1 MRIKYSPDVDILV
14 VELAGGK
21 IDHAEERDGIIA
33 HFDCEGAPVLFEI
46 QGAKSFVLGSIASMV
61 NNEEVVIP

>member
-14 VELAGGK
+14 VELDGGV
-21 IDHAEERDGIIA
+21 IDYAEEREGVIA
-33 HFDCEGAPVLFEI
+33 HFDRKGAPVLFEI
-46 QGAKSFVLGSIASMV
+46 QGAKNFVLGSITSMV